1 MAERR
6 SRGEGAVY
14 QERGRWRASV
24 SVRLPNGKRK
34 RLVAMRR
41 TKSEALV
48 ALEALREK
56 ARRGEYAEAGSVRLE
71 AFLRRWIEDAVAPNR
86 AGKTVRLYRY
96 AMERLIVPALGSRKL
111 DGLRRSEVQAF
122 LKELAES
129 GLARN
134 TVRNAKA
141 VLSSAYTEAVRRGL
155 AGSNPAKGV
164 EIPRVAKAPRE
175 REALTPEQAARLL
188 EAADG
193 TEWSLPIA
201 FMLTTGARVG
211 EALGVRW
218 EDLDLEGRLAR
229 IRVQLQRVGGSL
241 EVRTGT
247 KTGKGR
253 TVALTEELAKA
264 LASLRL
270 LRREEG
276 VSDPDGVVFLTAE
289 GRRIDPRTLNGA
301 LRRLCRKAGI
311 PTVSAHSLRH
321 TAATLAL
328 SETGDLHATQKA
340 LGHSQVALT
349 ADLYGHATV
358 APLRRVVE
366 AIDRAIRQARGREP

>member
-71 AFLRRWIEDAVAPNR
+71 AFLRRWIEDAVEPNR
-86 AGKTVRLYRY
+86 AGKTARLYRY
-96 AMERLIVPALGSRKL
+96 AMERLIVPALGPRKL

-122 LKELAES
+122 LKELAER
-129 GLARN
+129 GLSRN

-218 EDLDLEGRLAR
+218 EDLDLDGRLAR

-241 EVRTGT
+241 EVRPGT

-264 LASLRL
+264 LAS

-289 GRRIDPRTLNGA
+289 GRRIDPRALNGA

-311 PTVSAHSLRH
+311 PTVSAHALRH